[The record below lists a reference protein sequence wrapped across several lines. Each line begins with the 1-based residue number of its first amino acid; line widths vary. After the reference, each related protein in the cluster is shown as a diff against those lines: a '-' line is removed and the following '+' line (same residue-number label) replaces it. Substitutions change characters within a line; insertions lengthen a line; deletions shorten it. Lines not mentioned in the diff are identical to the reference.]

1 MMHGREKSDSSI
13 VPTKPAN
20 KARRRAAE
28 LVEGREEALGNA
40 RRQSTHRT
48 LRRASVS
55 QALARV
61 RQAICFPVIDPAQEP
76 DAGMPLVRICAGGAG

>member
-28 LVEGREEALGNA
+28 LMEGREEALGNA

-48 LRRASVS
+48 LSRASVS
-55 QALARV
+55 PALARI
-61 RQAICFPVIDPAQEP
+61 RQVICFPVIDPAQEP
-76 DAGMPLVRICAGGAG
+76 DAGIPLRSVGVGGG